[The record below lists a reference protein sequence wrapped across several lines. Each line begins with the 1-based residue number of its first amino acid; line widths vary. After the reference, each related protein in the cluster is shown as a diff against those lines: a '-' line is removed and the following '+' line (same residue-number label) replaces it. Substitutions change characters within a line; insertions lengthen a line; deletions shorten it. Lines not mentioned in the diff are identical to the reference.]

1 MTDIN
6 PAATATS
13 TPAATTSTGTSGSSG
28 SSSGSAVSAATI
40 GEDFDTFLQLL
51 TAQIRN
57 QDPLAPMDSTQFV
70 EQLATFSSLEQQVE
84 TNKTLES
91 IASMIG
97 DLHSSLGSEWLGQ
110 DVAVRSQYVAY
121 EGAPIQ
127 FEVGQ
132 SRAYD
137 QAIVTVTDNQN
148 NVVWQDTL
156 DPNQTRHTWDGNVL
170 GQSGRAPD
178 GIYSFQI
185 DLYDN
190 GNAVATTQPDIIS
203 KVTALGTENGQLKFG
218 TDTHLT
224 TDLNNVRKVSVN

>member
-6 PAATATS
+6 PATTATTAPS
-13 TPAATTSTGTSGSSG
+13 ATTASTATGSD
-28 SSSGSAVSAATI
+28 SSSTSAVSAATI

-110 DVAVRSQYVAY
+110 DVAVRSQYIAY
-121 EGAPIQ
+121 EGAPVQ
-127 FEVGQ
+127 FEVDQ
-132 SRAYD
+132 SQSFD

-156 DPNQTRHTWDGNVL
+156 DPNQSRHTWDGNVL
-170 GQSGRAPD
+170 GQTARAPN

-185 DLYDN
+185 DLYEN
-190 GNAVATTQPDIIS
+190 GTAIATTQPDIIT

-218 TDTHLT
+218 TDSHLT

>member
-1 MTDIN
+1 MTEIN
-6 PAATATS
+6 PVGSTSTTATGATSS
-13 TPAATTSTGTSGSSG
+13 TSE
-28 SSSGSAVSAATI
+28 SSSSDSNSAISTTTI
-40 GEDFDTFLQLL
+40 GEDFNTFLQLL
-51 TAQIRN
+51 TAQIQN

-84 TNKTLES
+84 TNQTLEN

-127 FEVGQ
+127 FE
-132 SRAYD
+132 YD
-137 QAIVTVTDNQN
+137 QSADFDRAVLTVTDSQN
-148 NVVWQDTL
+148 NPVWQDTL
-156 DPNQTRHTWDGNVL
+156 DTDQTRHTWDGNVL
-170 GQSGRAPD
+170 GQNDQAPN

-185 DLYDN
+185 DLYKD
-190 GNAVATTQPDIIS
+190 GVPVATTQPDIIS

-224 TDLNNVRKVSVN
+224 TDLNNLRKVTVN

>member
-6 PAATATS
+6 PAATAPT
-13 TPAATTSTGTSGSSG
+13 ATTNTATAASTGSA
-28 SSSGSAVSAATI
+28 SSSNSAVSAATI

-97 DLHSSLGSEWLGQ
+97 DLHSALGNEWLGQ
-110 DVAVRSQYVAY
+110 DVAVRSQYIGY
-121 EGAPIQ
+121 EGAPVQ
-127 FEVGQ
+127 FEVDQ
-132 SRAYD
+132 SQSYD
-137 QAIVTVTDNQN
+137 QAILTVTDSQN

-156 DPNQTRHTWDGNVL
+156 DPGQSRHTWDGNVL
-170 GQSGRAPD
+170 GQTTRAPN

-185 DLYDN
+185 DLYEN
-190 GNAVATTQPDIIS
+190 GNAVATTQPDIIT

-218 TDTHLT
+218 TDSHLT
-224 TDLNNVRKVSVN
+224 TDLNNVRKVAVN

>member
-6 PAATATS
+6 PAATATTTPS
-13 TPAATTSTGTSGSSG
+13 TTTASTSSA
-28 SSSGSAVSAATI
+28 SSSNSAVSAATI

-84 TNKTLES
+84 TNKTLEN

-97 DLHSSLGSEWLGQ
+97 DLHSSLGNEWLGQ
-110 DVAVRSQYVAY
+110 DVAVRSQYIAY
-121 EGAPIQ
+121 EGAPVQ
-127 FEVGQ
+127 FEVDQ
-132 SRAYD
+132 SRSYD
-137 QAIVTVTDNQN
+137 QAVVTVTDSQN

-156 DPNQTRHTWDGNVL
+156 DPGQSRHIWDGNVL
-170 GQSGRAPD
+170 GQSTRAPN

-185 DLYDN
+185 DLYEN
-190 GNAVATTQPDIIS
+190 GNAVASTQPDIIT

-218 TDTHLT
+218 TDSHLT
-224 TDLNNVRKVSVN
+224 TDLNNVRKVAVN

>member
-6 PAATATS
+6 PATATGTS
-13 TPAATTSTGTSGSSG
+13 TTTGATTSA
-28 SSSGSAVSAATI
+28 SANSTDSDAAFSTTTI
-40 GEDFDTFLQLL
+40 GEDFNTFLQLL
-51 TAQIRN
+51 TAQIQN

-70 EQLATFSSLEQQVE
+70 DQLATFSSLEQQVE
-84 TNKTLES
+84 TNQTLES

-127 FEVGQ
+127 FEFDQGVDYD
-132 SRAYD
+132 RA
-137 QAIVTVTDNQN
+137 VLTVTDSQN
-148 NVVWQDTL
+148 NPVWQGDL
-156 DPNQTRHTWDGNVL
+156 DNAQTRHTWDGNVL
-170 GQSGRAPD
+170 GESTQAPN

-185 DLYDN
+185 DLYKD
-190 GNAVATTQPDIIS
+190 GVPVATRQPDIIS
-203 KVTALGTENGQLKFG
+203 RVTALGTENGQLKFG

-224 TDLNNVRKVSVN
+224 TDLNNLRKVTVN

>member
-1 MTDIN
+1 MNDIN
-6 PAATATS
+6 PAATTTS
-13 TPAATTSTGTSGSSG
+13 STATTSSTGTSGSDG
-28 SSSGSAVSAATI
+28 SSSDSAVSAATI

-57 QDPLAPMDSTQFV
+57 QDPLAPLDSTQFV

-84 TNKTLES
+84 TNQTLGS

-127 FEVGQ
+127 FEVDQ
-132 SRAYD
+132 SSTYD
-137 QAIVTVTDNQN
+137 QAVVTVTDNQN

-156 DPNQTRHTWDGNVL
+156 DPNQNRHTWDGNVL
-170 GQSGRAPD
+170 GQSGRAPN

-185 DLYDN
+185 DLYNN
-190 GNAVATTQPDIIS
+190 GSPVATTQPDIIS